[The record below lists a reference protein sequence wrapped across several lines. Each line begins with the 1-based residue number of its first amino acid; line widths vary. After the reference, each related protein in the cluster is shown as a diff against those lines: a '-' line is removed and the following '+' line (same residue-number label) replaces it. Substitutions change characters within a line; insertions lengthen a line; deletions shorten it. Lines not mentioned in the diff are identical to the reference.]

1 MSTEFENK
9 SFVMSY
15 SCGKDSTLAL
25 HKMLALGGVPTAL
38 LVMFNSGDGRSFF
51 HGADGALL
59 ERCSAALQI
68 PLLRVPSCGEDYHLA
83 MEEAL
88 RKAKKAGAEFACFGD
103 IDIEGHR
110 IWGEER
116 CRNAG
121 LSALYPLWHANREEN
136 AREVIN
142 LGYKCVIKS
151 VDNTKLPKSMLGKI
165 LDEALLEEMAQCGI
179 DVCGENGEYHTLVV
193 DGPIFRS
200 PIQYTAG
207 KILDFGERSLIE
219 IE

>member
-25 HKMLALGGVPTAL
+25 HKTLALGGVPTAL

-59 ERCSAALQI
+59 ERYSAALQI
-68 PLLRVPSCGEDYHLA
+68 PLLCVPSCGEDYHLA

-88 RKAKKAGAEFACFGD
+88 CKAKKAGAEFACFGD

-207 KILDFGERSLIE
+207 KILDFGEHSLIE

>member
-25 HKMLALGGVPTAL
+25 HKMLALGEIPTAL

-51 HGADGALL
+51 HGANSALL
-59 ERCSAALQI
+59 ERYSAALQI
-68 PLLRVPSCGEDYHLA
+68 PLLCVPSCGEDYHLA

-116 CRNAG
+116 CMNAG
-121 LSALYPLWHANREEN
+121 LSALYPLWHVDRAEN

-142 LGYKCVIKS
+142 LGYKCIIKS

-165 LDEALLEEMAQCGI
+165 LDEALLEEIAQCGI

>member
-1 MSTEFENK
+1 MSTEFEDK

-25 HKMLALGGVPTAL
+25 HKMLALGGAPTAL

-59 ERCSAALQI
+59 ERYSAALQI
-68 PLLRVPSCGEDYHLA
+68 LLLCVPSCGEDYHLA

-165 LDEALLEEMAQCGI
+165 LDEALLEEMAQRGI

>member
-25 HKMLALGGVPTAL
+25 HKMLALGGIPTAL

-59 ERCSAALQI
+59 ERYSAALQI
-68 PLLRVPSCGEDYHLA
+68 PLLRVPSCGKDYHLA

-151 VDNTKLPKSMLGKI
+151 LDNTKLPKSMLGKI

-207 KILDFGERSLIE
+207 KTLDFGERSLIE

>member
-25 HKMLALGGVPTAL
+25 HKMLALGGAPTAL

-59 ERCSAALQI
+59 ERYSAALQI

-88 RKAKKAGAEFACFGD
+88 RKSKKAGAEFACFGD

>member
-1 MSTEFENK
+1 MSTEFESK

-25 HKMLALGGVPTAL
+25 HKMLTLGGAPTAL

-59 ERCSAALQI
+59 ERYSAALQI

-110 IWGEER
+110 IWGEEC

-151 VDNTKLPKSMLGKI
+151 IDNTKLPKSMLGKI

-200 PIQYTAG
+200 PIQYIAG

>member
-1 MSTEFENK
+1 
-9 SFVMSY
+9 MSY

-38 LVMFNSGDGRSFF
+38 LVMFHSGDGRSFF
-51 HGADGALL
+51 HGAGGALL
-59 ERCSAALQI
+59 ERYSAALQI
-68 PLLRVPSCGEDYHLA
+68 PLLCVPSCGEDYHLD

-88 RKAKKAGAEFACFGD
+88 RKAKKAGAEFVCFGD

-116 CRNAG
+116 CRNVG

>member
-25 HKMLALGGVPTAL
+25 HKMLALGGAPTAL

-59 ERCSAALQI
+59 ERCFAALQI
-68 PLLRVPSCGEDYHLA
+68 PLLCVPSCGEDYHLA

-151 VDNTKLPKSMLGKI
+151 LDNTKLPKSMLGKI

-200 PIQYTAG
+200 SIQYTAG

>member
-15 SCGKDSTLAL
+15 SGGKDSTLAL
-25 HKMLALGGVPTAL
+25 HKMLALGGAPTAL

-59 ERCSAALQI
+59 ERYSAALQI

-88 RKAKKAGAEFACFGD
+88 RKAKKSGAEFACFGD

-151 VDNTKLPKSMLGKI
+151 IDNTKLPKSMLGKI
-165 LDEALLEEMAQCGI
+165 LDEALLEEMAQCGM

>member
-1 MSTEFENK
+1 
-9 SFVMSY
+9 
-15 SCGKDSTLAL
+15 
-25 HKMLALGGVPTAL
+25 
-38 LVMFNSGDGRSFF
+38 
-51 HGADGALL
+51 
-59 ERCSAALQI
+59 
-68 PLLRVPSCGEDYHLA
+68 

-88 RKAKKAGAEFACFGD
+88 RKAKKAGAEFVCFGD

-116 CRNAG
+116 CRNVG

>member
-38 LVMFNSGDGRSFF
+38 YVMFKSCCGFSFF
-51 HGADGALL
+51 HGAGGALL
-59 ERCSAALQI
+59 ERYSAALQI
-68 PLLRVPSCGEDYHLA
+68 PLLCVPSCGEDYHLA

-151 VDNTKLPKSMLGKI
+151 VDNTKLPKNMLGKI

-193 DGPIFRS
+193 DGPIFRL

>member
-1 MSTEFENK
+1 MSTEFESK

-25 HKMLALGGVPTAL
+25 HKMLTLGGAPTAL

-59 ERCSAALQI
+59 ERYSAALQI

-110 IWGEER
+110 IWGEEC

-151 VDNTKLPKSMLGKI
+151 IDNTKLPKSMLGKI

>member
-9 SFVMSY
+9 GFVMSY

-25 HKMLALGGVPTAL
+25 HKMLALGGIPTAL

-51 HGADGALL
+51 HGAGGVLL
-59 ERCSAALQI
+59 ERYSAALQI
-68 PLLRVPSCGEDYHLA
+68 PLLCVPSCGEDYHLA
-83 MEEAL
+83 MEKAL

-136 AREVIN
+136 ASEVIN

-207 KILDFGERSLIE
+207 KILDFGDRSLIE

>member
-25 HKMLALGGVPTAL
+25 HKMLALGGTPTAL

-59 ERCSAALQI
+59 ERYSAALQI

-165 LDEALLEEMAQCGI
+165 LDEALLEGMAQCGI

>member
-1 MSTEFENK
+1 MSTEVNGRK
-9 SFVMSY
+9 FVMSY

-25 HKMLALGGVPTAL
+25 HKTVAAGGIPAAL
-38 LVMFNSGDGRSFF
+38 LVMFNSDSGRSFF
-51 HGADGALL
+51 HGAGGALL
-59 ERCSAALQI
+59 ERYSAALQI
-68 PLLRVPSCGEDYHLA
+68 PLLCVPSCGEDYHLA

-165 LDEALLEEMAQCGI
+165 LDEDLLEEMAQCGI

>member
-25 HKMLALGGVPTAL
+25 HKMLALGGAPTAL

-59 ERCSAALQI
+59 ERYSAALQI
-68 PLLRVPSCGEDYHLA
+68 PLLRVPSCGEDYPLA

-110 IWGEER
+110 AWGEER

>member
-25 HKMLALGGVPTAL
+25 HKMLALGGAPTAL

-51 HGADGALL
+51 HGADSALL
-59 ERCSAALQI
+59 ERYSAALQI

-88 RKAKKAGAEFACFGD
+88 RKAKKAGAEFAYFGD

-121 LSALYPLWHANREEN
+121 LSALYPLWHANRDEN

-207 KILDFGERSLIE
+207 KILDFGERSLID

>member
-25 HKMLALGGVPTAL
+25 HKMLALGGAPTAL

-59 ERCSAALQI
+59 ERYSAALQI
-68 PLLRVPSCGEDYHLA
+68 PLLCVPSCGEDYHLA

-121 LSALYPLWHANREEN
+121 LSAQYPLWHANREEN

-179 DVCGENGEYHTLVV
+179 DVCGENGEYHTLGV
-193 DGPIFRS
+193 DGPSVRS
-200 PIQYTAG
+200 PFQYTAG

>member
-1 MSTEFENK
+1 MSTEFESK

-25 HKMLALGGVPTAL
+25 HKMLTLGGAPTAL

-59 ERCSAALQI
+59 ERYSAALQI

-110 IWGEER
+110 IWGEEC

-151 VDNTKLPKSMLGKI
+151 IDNTKLPKSMLGKI

-207 KILDFGERSLIE
+207 KILDFGECSLIE